1 MKTVH
6 VAAGI
11 IRRDGGDE
19 VLAVQRGYG
28 DMLGLWE
35 FPGGKVERGETTE
48 EALRREIREELK
60 VNIVNLRDFY
70 TVEYDYPDFH
80 LSMECYYC
88 GLEDGSPAPEK
99 HDRQL
104 DMRWVPR
111 RALAELQW
119 MPADK
124 GLIDELIRLK
134 DERLD
139 GKGIESSEDVQADDD
154 PSSISDPTEGPSTDR
169 PETAAPKKPKRK
181 TKRRSRKKPKPGL
194 LDGIDTTDLSA
205 EERELVRRRAAI
217 KKSMKGNKRANTK
230 PELLVRQR
238 LRAAGLTGYRL
249 QWKVPGKPDIAF
261 PGRKIAIFVNGCFW
275 HRCPN
280 CQPSTPKR
288 NVEFWE
294 AKFRRNVERD
304 RAAVAALQ
312 EMGWT
317 PITIWECELK
327 RDRIDGTMAKVIEQV
342 RAAGK

>member
-11 IRRDGGDE
+11 IRCEGGSE

-28 DMLGLWE
+28 DMKGLWE
-35 FPGGKVERGETTE
+35 FPGGKVERGETSE

-88 GLEDGSPAPEK
+88 GLEEGSPAPTK

-111 RALAELQW
+111 HALAELQW

-134 DERLD
+134 DERMD
-139 GKGIESSEDVQADDD
+139 GKGASSGEEVPAGDAPSSDNAETPGPGADD
-154 PSSISDPTEGPSTDR
+154 
-169 PETAAPKKPKRK
+169 PETAPSKKPKRK

-205 EERELVRRRAAI
+205 DERELVRRRAAI

-280 CQPSTPKR
+280 CHPSTPKR

-304 RAAVAALQ
+304 HAAIAELE
-312 EMGWT
+312 EMGWN

-327 RDRIDGTMAKVIEQV
+327 RDRIDETMAKVIEQV

>member
-11 IRRDGGDE
+11 IRKEGADE
-19 VLAVQRGYG
+19 LLAVQRGYG
-28 DMLGLWE
+28 DMQGLWE
-35 FPGGKVERGETTE
+35 FPGGKLMRGETPE
-48 EALRREIREELK
+48 DAVRRELMEELQVK
-60 VNIVNLRDFY
+60 VNNLRDFY

-88 GLEDGSPAPEK
+88 SLADESDEPQK

-104 DMRWVPR
+104 DIRWIPR
-111 RALAELQW
+111 TSLATVEW

-124 GLIDELIRLK
+124 GLIDALIELKEDRLEANGTANDAEATTT
-134 DERLD
+134 DEP
-139 GKGIESSEDVQADDD
+139 A
-154 PSSISDPTEGPSTDR
+154 T
-169 PETAAPKKPKRK
+169 KPKRAP
-181 TKRRSRKKPKPGL
+181 KRRSKKRPKPGL
-194 LDGIDTTDLSA
+194 LDGIDTSDLSA
-205 EERELVRRRAAI
+205 DERELVRRRAAI

-249 QWKVPGKPDIAF
+249 EWKVPGKPDIAF
-261 PGRKIAIFVNGCFW
+261 PRRKIAIFVNGCFW
-275 HRCPN
+275 HRCPKCN
-280 CQPSTPKR
+280 PSQPKR

-304 RAAVAALQ
+304 RAAVAALTQ
-312 EMGWT
+312 MGWT

-327 RDRIDGTMAKVIEQV
+327 KDRIDATMEKVIEQV
-342 RAAGK
+342 RAAAPQR